1 MKRMMKLPVILFFV
15 ISCLTLSAQEN
26 ITTKKYINMYADFA
40 VDEMKRT
47 GIPASITLGQAI
59 LESGTGN
66 SRLTAKGNNH
76 FGIKCHSDWNGAKI
90 YEDDDA
96 NHECFRKYKSA
107 YESFKDHSEFLMKHN
122 RYAFLFDLK
131 PTDYKAWAKGLKK
144 AGYATN
150 PKYDQILIGLIEKHE
165 LYVYDSESIADTDN
179 TFLLADG
186 TIHNRVQPGFTNN
199 WVINPWARERMENN
213 GREVIIARQGD
224 NLLALAQELGIKQW
238 QLCKYNDM
246 DETDSLTAGQLVYLE
261 PKRNNAEKG
270 IEKHEVQEGET
281 VWEISQKYGIKEKK
295 LRKKN
300 GLSQSEE
307 PQPGNVLLLRE
318 SGDDG
323 FLGLF

>member
-1 MKRMMKLPVILFFV
+1 MKRMIKLPGILFFV
-15 ISCLTLSAQEN
+15 ISCLSLSAQES
-26 ITTKKYINMYADFA
+26 ITTKEYINMYADFA

-59 LESGTGN
+59 LESGSGN
-66 SRLTAKGNNH
+66 SKLAVKGNNH

-96 NHECFRKYKSA
+96 NQECFRKYKSA
-107 YESFKDHSEFLMKHN
+107 YQSFKDHSDFLLKHN
-122 RYAFLFDLK
+122 RYTFLFDLP
-131 PTDYKAWAKGLKK
+131 PTNYKDWAKGLVK

-150 PKYDQILIGLIEKHE
+150 PKYDQILIGLIERYE

-179 TFLLADG
+179 TFTLADG
-186 TIHNRVQPGFTNN
+186 TTHNRVQPGFTNN
-199 WVINPWARERMENN
+199 WVINPWDRERMENN

-224 NLLALAQELGIKQW
+224 NMLALAQELGIKQW
-238 QLCKYNDM
+238 QLYKYNDM
-246 DETDSLTAGQLVYLE
+246 DETDSITAGQFVYLE

-307 PQPGNVLLLRE
+307 PQSGDVLLLRE
-318 SGDDG
+318 SVDG
-323 FLGLF
+323 RLLGLF